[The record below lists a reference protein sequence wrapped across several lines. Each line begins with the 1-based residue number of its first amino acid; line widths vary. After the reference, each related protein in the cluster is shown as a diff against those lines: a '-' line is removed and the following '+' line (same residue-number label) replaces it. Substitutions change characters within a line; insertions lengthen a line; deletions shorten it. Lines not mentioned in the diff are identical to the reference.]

1 MSPAEKKRLAAYKTA
16 CAINAVEGVPVSR
29 YAKALSHSWVRG
41 ELTGEQMKKALLD
54 HHRRIAQQESR
65 TMYDPY
71 LYEDVPV

>member
-1 MSPAEKKRLAAYKTA
+1 MSPAEKKRLAAYKMA

-54 HHRRIAQQESR
+54 HHRRIVQQESGSR
-65 TMYDPY
+65 
-71 LYEDVPV
+71 VCSVFI